1 MIIFEIFNQFPS
13 EFPLLKTLLCAVI
26 GYVLGIVW
34 YHPKINSDYHNHAEY
49 NPNASIYV
57 IAACLWLVTAG
68 VYSFIVGFLT
78 PPMMPALL
86 GLSTFLWVGFV
97 LPPVLL
103 NGLFKS
109 KPLMVMAT
117 DSSYYLAAFY
127 LFAVIHDVI

>member
-1 MIIFEIFNQFPS
+1 MIIFDIFSQFPK

-26 GYVLGIVW
+26 GYILGIVW
-34 YHPKINSDYHNHAEY
+34 YHPKINSEYHNYANY
-49 NPNASIYV
+49 KPKASIYV
-57 IAACLWLVTAG
+57 IAAFLWVVTSC

-103 NGLFKS
+103 NGLFKER
-109 KPLMVMAT
+109 PLMVLAT

-127 LFAVIHDVI
+127 LFAVIHDVL

>member
-1 MIIFEIFNQFPS
+1 
-13 EFPLLKTLLCAVI
+13 
-26 GYVLGIVW
+26 
-34 YHPKINSDYHNHAEY
+34 
-49 NPNASIYV
+49 
-57 IAACLWLVTAG
+57 
-68 VYSFIVGFLT
+68 
-78 PPMMPALL
+78 
-86 GLSTFLWVGFV
+86 